1 MPTPTSPRIDA
12 LRRQPLKDEVF
23 QVLHGSI
30 LSGQYEAGKWLR
42 QEEISLRLGVSMTP
56 VREALDLLVSSGLA
70 ERVPYRGVRVLQPS
84 DPDILDSYEARLV
97 LESAAT
103 RLAAVRIQPLQI
115 LELRAILEDSGRW
128 LSLDDMPR
136 QRDLSRKL
144 HGAIVEACGNPL
156 LHQMYLT
163 ALKTFP
169 DWRLYEHLYR
179 QPELLHDSLRREHS
193 EHTMIV
199 DALAAADAEA
209 AELMALNHLFQRGRE
224 LVTYLGIPAQ
234 ELERR
239 EMQAHER
246 IRKTHLETSFKETT

>member
-1 MPTPTSPRIDA
+1 
-12 LRRQPLKDEVF
+12 
-23 QVLHGSI
+23 
-30 LSGQYEAGKWLR
+30 
-42 QEEISLRLGVSMTP
+42 MTP

-70 ERVPYRGVRVLQPS
+70 ERVPYRGVRVLQLS
-84 DPDILDSYEARLV
+84 NPDILDSYEARLV

-103 RLAAVRIQPLQI
+103 RLAAVRIQPPQI

-136 QRDLSRKL
+136 QRDLSRQL

-199 DALAAADAEA
+199 DALA
-209 AELMALNHLFQRGRE
+209 QP
-224 LVTYLGIPAQ
+224 TP
-234 ELERR
+234 RR
-239 EMQAHER
+239 QAHGAKPPLSKR
-246 IRKTHLETSFKETT
+246 PRAGDLPGNSRAGAGGTRNTGS